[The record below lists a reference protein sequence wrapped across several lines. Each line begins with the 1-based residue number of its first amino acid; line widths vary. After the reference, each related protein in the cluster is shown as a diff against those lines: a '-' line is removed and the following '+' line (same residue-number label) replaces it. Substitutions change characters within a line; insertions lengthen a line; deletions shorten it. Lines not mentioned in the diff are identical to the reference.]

1 MIQFNSPVEAFLHW
15 EKTKP
20 DQPFLLQ
27 PINGKLIRYT
37 YKEAGVEIRKVAAKL
52 KGFGFPKK
60 SHIALLS
67 KNCAHWQMSD
77 LAIMMAGYVSIPIYP
92 TLLAETIEQVLTHS
106 ESKAIIV
113 GKVDQY
119 ESKKAGIPDIP
130 ILGVELYG
138 IKEPESW
145 EDAISKELEIST
157 INYPAFSDLHTIIY
171 TSGTTGSPK
180 GVMHTVGNFMNSIQT
195 IGDIISLPDNP
206 TFFSY
211 LPLAHVAERLIWTFA
226 LSLGPQIRYPETLDS
241 FASDLE
247 ATQPNVFFAVPRIWA
262 KFQEKILEKIPEKKL
277 NTLLQIPILNRI
289 VKSKLQKKLGLKNSS
304 ITISGAAP
312 LSIEMI
318 EWFQKIGVEILQ
330 IYGMTEDCCISHF
343 NLTNNNK
350 IGTVGKMLPGVTI
363 KLSPEGEICI
373 KNNCIMKG
381 YFKAPE
387 LTAAIF
393 DSEGFLKTGD
403 IGTYDSEGYL
413 TITGRIKDQFKT
425 DKGKYISPA
434 PIELTLSENP
444 NIEQIC
450 IVGTGIPQPIAL
462 VTKSELGNIASKSD
476 LTESLSKAI
485 SGVNEHLENHEKIEK
500 VVVINKQW
508 TVENKYLTPTLK
520 LKRVLIEQENQVNY
534 SKWFHSKETVIYV

>member
-1 MIQFNSPVEAFLHW
+1 M
-15 EKTKP
+15 
-20 DQPFLLQ
+20 
-27 PINGKLIRYT
+27 
-37 YKEAGVEIRKVAAKL
+37 
-52 KGFGFPKK
+52 
-60 SHIALLS
+60 
-67 KNCAHWQMSD
+67 
-77 LAIMMAGYVSIPIYP
+77 
-92 TLLAETIEQVLTHS
+92 
-106 ESKAIIV
+106 
-113 GKVDQY
+113 
-119 ESKKAGIPDIP
+119 
-130 ILGVELYG
+130 
-138 IKEPESW
+138 
-145 EDAISKELEIST
+145 
-157 INYPAFSDLHTIIY
+157 
-171 TSGTTGSPK
+171 
-180 GVMHTVGNFMNSIQT
+180 
-195 IGDIISLPDNP
+195 
-206 TFFSY
+206 
-211 LPLAHVAERLIWTFA
+211 
-226 LSLGPQIRYPETLDS
+226 
-241 FASDLE
+241 
-247 ATQPNVFFAVPRIWA
+247 
-262 KFQEKILEKIPEKKL
+262 
-277 NTLLQIPILNRI
+277 QIPILNRI

-350 IGTVGKMLPGVTI
+350 IGTVGKMLPGVTV

-434 PIELTLSENP
+434 PIELTISENP